1 MYTVKIINRLPYIA
15 LSRIRVC
22 CIYVYKIKAKKLKMS
37 SNMMLFVLT
46 TMIANIFLN
55 TNLLVCD
62 VIYLNIH
69 ENSDYATYM
78 YVHAH

>member
-1 MYTVKIINRLPYIA
+1 
-15 LSRIRVC
+15 
-22 CIYVYKIKAKKLKMS
+22 
-37 SNMMLFVLT
+37 MLFVLT

-55 TNLLVCD
+55 TNFLVCD

-69 ENSDYATYM
+69 ENSGYATYM